1 MKLTTKQAPTEIE
14 EKAEHLYDYVMRFIK
29 EHYKYS
35 EIKQFLMD
43 DGMDEATAKAII
55 QNVLIIQ
62 KKKAKEQ
69 MKLGAILML
78 VGAVIAALSY
88 IGPAEMLDFKIHLIL
103 HGPVLIGAHILFRG
117 YSKSR

>member
-1 MKLTTKQAPTEIE
+1 MKQAPTEIE
-14 EKAEHLYDYVMRFIK
+14 EKAEQLYDYVMRFIK

-55 QNVLIIQ
+55 ANVLLLE

-69 MKLGAILML
+69 IKLGAILVA
-78 VGAVIAALSY
+78 VGIVISILSY
-88 IGPAEMLDFKIHLIL
+88 IVPVSMFNQKYHLIV
-103 HGPVLIGAHILFRG
+103 HGPVIAGIILMARG
-117 YSKSR
+117 YSKSK